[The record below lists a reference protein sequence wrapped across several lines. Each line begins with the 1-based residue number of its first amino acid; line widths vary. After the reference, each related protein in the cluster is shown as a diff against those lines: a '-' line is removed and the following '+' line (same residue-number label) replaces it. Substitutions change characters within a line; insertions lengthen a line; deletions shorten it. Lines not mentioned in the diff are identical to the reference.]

1 MDLQVIGA
9 LCMETKN
16 DSIAANN
23 PDSRLV
29 MKRLLDVLFSGIA
42 LVLLAIPLLLLAV
55 AIKLDSKGP
64 ALFRQERIGKDGRS
78 FMIFKFR
85 TMKQGAE
92 KETAGIYIDA
102 KNPTITRIGYWLRRW
117 ALDELPQ
124 LLNVF
129 EGDMSLV
136 GPRPTLRYQ
145 VEKYDERQKLR
156 LQVKPGLTG
165 WAQVNGRNKLN
176 WTQRMEYDIWYVQN
190 WSLHI
195 DAKILLLTPMAVLK
209 RDFAY
214 ADEVEPDD
222 IVHRI

>member
-1 MDLQVIGA
+1 MRTESNAIGG
-9 LCMETKN
+9 KN
-16 DSIAANN
+16 LDI
-23 PDSRLV
+23 RLV
-29 MKRLLDVLFSGIA
+29 IKRMIDVFFSGIT
-42 LVLLAIPLLLLAV
+42 LILLAIPLLIIAV
-55 AIKLDSKGP
+55 AIRLDSKGP
-64 ALFRQERIGKDGRS
+64 ALFRQERIGKDGRP

-85 TMKQGAE
+85 TMRQGAD
-92 KETAGIYIDA
+92 KETAGIYIGA
-102 KNPTITRIGYWLRRW
+102 KNPTITRVGYWLRRW

-129 EGDMSLV
+129 KGEMSLV

-190 WSLHI
+190 WSLRV
-195 DAKILLLTPMAVLK
+195 DAKILLLTPVAVLK

-214 ADEVEPDD
+214 ADDAAQDD
-222 IVHRI
+222 IVRPV